1 MTTTAG
7 LDVSAP
13 KRKCD
18 DERCPFHGNLKVR
31 GKILSGRVV
40 STAGKNFVV
49 VEMQYLHRLEKYN
62 RGERRR
68 SRLSAHLPGCIEAHE
83 GDVVTL
89 GECRPLSKTI
99 SFVVVES
106 RGPA

>member
-1 MTTTAG
+1 MSAAG
-7 LDVSAP
+7 LEIAAP
-13 KRKCD
+13 KKKCD
-18 DERCPFHGNLKVR
+18 DDRCPFHGNLKVR

-40 STAGKNFVV
+40 STAGKSFVV
-49 VEMQYLHRLEKYN
+49 VEMQYLHRLSKYN

-68 SRLSAHLPGCIEAHE
+68 SRLSAHLPPCVDAQE

-106 RGPA
+106 RRPA

>member
-1 MTTTAG
+1 MSVAG
-7 LDVSAP
+7 LEIAAP
-13 KRKCD
+13 KKKCD

-49 VEMQYLHRLEKYN
+49 VEMQYLHKLGKYN

-68 SRLSAHLPGCIEAHE
+68 SRLSAHLPPCVESHE

-99 SFVVVES
+99 SFVVVQS
-106 RGPA
+106 RRPA